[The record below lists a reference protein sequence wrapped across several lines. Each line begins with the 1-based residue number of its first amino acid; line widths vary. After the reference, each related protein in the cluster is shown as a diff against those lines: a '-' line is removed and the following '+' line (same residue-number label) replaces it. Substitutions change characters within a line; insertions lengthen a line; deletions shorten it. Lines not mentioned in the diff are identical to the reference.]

1 MFQRKNRK
9 RKQSHNSPVPFK
21 KKRPSSGARGAG
33 VRDGGK
39 PNVKHNKGEQK
50 GKFSKRLQKE
60 SFGKV
65 KGKKGEHFKQK
76 DRPSNRKAKRSGEI
90 TKKPKFKSKR
100 KGRK

>member
-21 KKRPSSGARGAG
+21 KKRPSSGASG

-50 GKFSKRLQKE
+50 GKFSKRHQKE

>member
-9 RKQSHNSPVPFK
+9 RKQSHNSPVPYK
-21 KKRPSSGARGAG
+21 KKRPSSGARGTG
-33 VRDGGK
+33 VKSGDK
-39 PNVKHNKGEQK
+39 PIMKHNKGEHR
-50 GKFSKRLQKE
+50 GKFSKRPQKE
-60 SFGKV
+60 RFGKV

-76 DRPSNRKAKRSGEI
+76 DRPSNKKAKRSGEI